1 MSLGFV
7 SALGNGTF
15 QPVST
20 CMFPECRLSKP
31 TTPVDEPC
39 NPGLGLVTPP
49 KTCSML
55 VRRL

>member
-7 SALGNGTF
+7 SVLGNGTF

-39 NPGLGLVTPP
+39 NPGLVVAPN
-49 KTCSML
+49 TCSML

>member
-7 SALGNGTF
+7 SVLGNGTF

-39 NPGLGLVTPP
+39 NPGLVTPP